1 MWRYQAVCRHCG
13 LASPWQGDGEVC
25 RHGMLRHLKQ
35 KHDLAP
41 GQEAGADY
49 ELREQWQCDYCLEPY
64 LDSCTKCDRDFCRF
78 HAGDIDGLCGGC
90 I

>member
-13 LASPWQGDGEVC
+13 FRSLWQGDPQTSRESI
-25 RHGMLRHLKQ
+25 LRHL
-35 KHDLAP
+35 
-41 GQEAGADY
+41 GQEHKLAKAREPSDY
-49 ELREQWQCDYCLEPY
+49 EISGQRQCDYCLEAFV
-64 LDSCTKCDRDFCRF
+64 DSCTKCGREFCRF

>member
-13 LASPWQGDGEVC
+13 LASPWQGQEEIC
-25 RHGMLRHLKQ
+25 RQGMLRHLDEE
-35 KHDLAP
+35 HNLP
-41 GQEAGADY
+41 GGTSAVDY
-49 ELREQWQCDYCLEPY
+49 ELKEQRQCDYCLEEY
-64 LDSCTKCDRDFCRF
+64 LDHCTKCDRDFCRF

>member
-13 LASPWQGDGEVC
+13 FTSLWQGNREGC
-25 RHGMLRHLKQ
+25 REEILLHLNAE
-35 KHDLAP
+35 HDPAP
-41 GQEAGADY
+41 GAAAAY
-49 ELREQWQCDYCLEPY
+49 ELREERQCDYCLEAY
-64 LDSCTKCDRDFCRF
+64 LDHCTKCDRDFCRF